1 MIAANK
7 VPQVGQIIE
16 HYFLWGSEEAAGLVE
31 GRKARPCLIV
41 AVEYIAQ
48 NEQPR
53 VTVLPITSQAP
64 RIDANAIAIPNDI
77 KNHIGLDQRR
87 PAWIVI
93 GEANAFTWP
102 GFDLVP
108 QRDGS
113 FVRAVVTRGFFTS
126 VRDAMLLLRPHVVER
141 HE

>member
-1 MIAANK
+1 MAASNA
-7 VPQVGQIIE
+7 PRAGQIIE
-16 HYFLWGSEEAAGLVE
+16 HYFLWADERAAGRVE

-41 AVEYIAQ
+41 AVEYFAK

-64 RIDANAIAIPNDI
+64 RSSANAIAIPNEI
-77 KNHIGLDQRR
+77 KNRIGLDQRR
-87 PAWIVI
+87 PAWIVV

-108 QRDGS
+108 QRDGN
-113 FVRAVVTRGFFTS
+113 FVRGVVTRGFFFS
-126 VRDAMLLLRPHVVER
+126 VRDAMLLLRPRVVSRDE
-141 HE
+141 